1 MNCVEGGTPGEVEAD
16 EFKLRS
22 EASGFGGRIAARSSS
37 LSNISLRLHL
47 LAMSTC
53 PPYAPFFGFGGVAA
67 SVGTMSIS
75 ELPVH

>member
-1 MNCVEGGTPGEVEAD
+1 MEGGEVEAD

-22 EASGFGGRIAARSSS
+22 EASEFGRVELLLVQAFSQTSFQVSIF
-37 LSNISLRLHL
+37 

-67 SVGTMSIS
+67 SVSTAIIS
-75 ELPVH
+75 KTPAY